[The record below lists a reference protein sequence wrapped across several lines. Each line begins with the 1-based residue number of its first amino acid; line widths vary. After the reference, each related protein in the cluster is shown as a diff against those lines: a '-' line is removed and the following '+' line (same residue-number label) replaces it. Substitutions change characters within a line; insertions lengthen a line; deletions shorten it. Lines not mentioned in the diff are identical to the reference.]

1 MVVYVFCIIPDGL
14 KYALAFVV
22 REARSP
28 IMFGINVQ
36 CFQFEPV
43 WSHPLFAAAPNSSF
57 YIMASSSF
65 LVALSSLFRR
75 IVVWL

>member
-28 IMFGINVQ
+28 IMFGINV
-36 CFQFEPV
+36 
-43 WSHPLFAAAPNSSF
+43 
-57 YIMASSSF
+57 
-65 LVALSSLFRR
+65 
-75 IVVWL
+75 